1 MEKNLVSMAREVEK
15 LRVELSSSDNRPP
28 WSASAGIT
36 VLYVCYYLVY
46 LLTEVLNSYTC
57 SVFLSTLLSSF
68 CQYWS
73 LMCELNKSRD

>member
-36 VLYVCYYLVY
+36 VLYVCYYLV
-46 LLTEVLNSYTC
+46 
-57 SVFLSTLLSSF
+57 
-68 CQYWS
+68 
-73 LMCELNKSRD
+73 